1 MLGIASCIHFA
12 KLMQRTPFNVGK
24 LPMRE
29 IFRQL
34 SRASVRCRKIDKLM
48 QRIAVKAQ
56 ECYLMFEMS
65 VRVSSLP
72 GDDEP

>member
-1 MLGIASCIHFA
+1 
-12 KLMQRTPFNVGK
+12 
-24 LPMRE
+24 MRE

-34 SRASVRCRKIDKLM
+34 SRESVRCRKIDKLM